1 MNKRIKRKHAT
12 KENKN
17 VMTSTLKY
25 LKTLGLTPFN
35 VEYPNGYFVFE
46 NKHSYEMMHFQLKE
60 NPEFLFGV
68 WYKEYNLKNQNRVV
82 KLPVIFGER
91 LSILD
96 KFKPSRA
103 EWSPLYNNYLDK
115 DVEFELSD
123 FWSTLRLLPEFVK
136 TPWNYIPYESEEEFQ
151 KLENYFELESKYIE
165 EVLKALYT
173 KVEHKLK
180 ELNIP
185 LGILAKD
192 NYWSHKNLY
201 LIFEEG
207 TQQEQIDLA
216 FEGLYNFVQFDL
228 GGEVEDVIHSLKCR
242 DYVNGYEYDFNWHL
256 EYYWTVSKETLKK
269 AKSMNFMEMNKEFK
283 EMNLKGSN
291 FTRLSGE

>member
-1 MNKRIKRKHAT
+1 MDSA
-12 KENKN
+12 
-17 VMTSTLKY
+17 LKY

-35 VEYPNGYFVFE
+35 ISYPDGYFVFE
-46 NKHSYEMMHFQLKE
+46 NKNPYEIMHFQLKE

-68 WYKEYNLKNQNRVV
+68 WYKEVNLKNPTRVV

-91 LSILD
+91 LCILD

-151 KLENYFELESKYIE
+151 KLENYFELEAKYIE
-165 EVLKALYT
+165 EVLKTLYT

-201 LIFEEG
+201 LIFEDG

-216 FEGLYNFVQFDL
+216 FEVLYNFVQFDL

-256 EYYWTVSKETLKK
+256 DYYWIAKKETLKK

-291 FTRLSGE
+291 FVKLIGD

>member
-17 VMTSTLKY
+17 MMTSTLKY

>member
-1 MNKRIKRKHAT
+1 MNKRIKRKHAA

-17 VMTSTLKY
+17 MMDSTLKY
-25 LKTLGLTPFN
+25 LKILGLTPFN
-35 VEYPNGYFVFE
+35 VTYPDGYFVFE
-46 NKHSYEMMHFQLKE
+46 NKNPYEMMHFQLKE
-60 NPEFLFGV
+60 NQEFLFGV
-68 WYKEYNLKNQNRVV
+68 WYKEFNLKNPNRVV

-185 LGILAKD
+185 LGILSKD

-201 LIFEEG
+201 LIFEVG
-207 TQQEQIDLA
+207 TPQEQIDLA
-216 FEGLYNFVQFDL
+216 FESLDKFVQFDL
-228 GGEVEDVIHSLKCR
+228 DDEVKELTKSLNCTE
-242 DYVNGYEYDFNWHL
+242 YVNGYEYDFKWHL
-256 EYYWTVSKETLKK
+256 DYYWTASKETLKK
-269 AKSMNFMEMNKEFK
+269 AKSMNFMELNKAFK

-291 FTRLSGE
+291 FTRLIGD

>member
-17 VMTSTLKY
+17 MMESTLTY
-25 LKTLGLTPFN
+25 LKTLGLTPYDI
-35 VEYPNGYFVFE
+35 EYPDSYCLFMNE
-46 NKHSYEMMHFQLKE
+46 HSHEMMEFKLKE
-60 NPEFLFGV
+60 LPNFLFGV
-68 WYKEYNLKNQNRVV
+68 WYKDLYLKHPDRTV
-82 KLPVIFGER
+82 KLPIIFGER

-103 EWSPLYNNYLDK
+103 EWSPLYNNYIDK
-115 DVEFELSD
+115 NLEYDLSEY
-123 FWSTLRLLPEFVK
+123 WSTLRLLPDFVK
-136 TPWNYIPYESEEEFQ
+136 APWRYIPYESEEEFQ
-151 KLENYFELESKYIE
+151 KLENYFELEAKYIE
-165 EVLKALYT
+165 EVLKSLYT

-242 DYVNGYEYDFNWHL
+242 DYVNGYEYVFNWHL
-256 EYYWTVSKETLKK
+256 DYYWIAKKETLKK

-291 FTRLSGE
+291 FTRLIGE